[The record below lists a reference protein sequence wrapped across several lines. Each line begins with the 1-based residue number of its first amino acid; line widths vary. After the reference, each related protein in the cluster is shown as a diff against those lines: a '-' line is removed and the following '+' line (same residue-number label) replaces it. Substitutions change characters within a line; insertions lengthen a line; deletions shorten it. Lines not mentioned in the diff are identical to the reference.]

1 MNYHTT
7 LQWQTLETNSFKV
20 IYFVFSYASRVFMNC
35 KIISLSFGDILKIIL
50 FWRKNNHAVSASS
63 CTSFK
68 NLSIFF
74 DFDES
79 HVTLQLWVQQSSY
92 QPHCSV
98 VNARLLKQESKIGKK

>member
-1 MNYHTT
+1 M
-7 LQWQTLETNSFKV
+7 
-20 IYFVFSYASRVFMNC
+20 
-35 KIISLSFGDILKIIL
+35 
-50 FWRKNNHAVSASS
+50 SASS

-68 NLSIFF
+68 NFSIFF

-98 VNARLLKQESKIGKK
+98 VNALPLKHESKIDKK